1 MDLKE
6 NRVKKALKA
15 GQVCIGSMVSSFRS
29 PQIAQIYAVSGWD
42 YLIMDTE
49 HSFFDYGAL
58 ADIFSVARTEEI
70 VPLARVTVATYPY
83 LARALDVGAM
93 GVICPHVDT
102 PEEVRHILD
111 SCLYAPLGQRGL
123 SMSMIHL
130 AHRRTTQKEYVE
142 WANANTLIV
151 IQPETRKAIDNVEKL
166 VSIPGVDAVMIGPQD
181 LSLSLG
187 VVGQLKQPQMVEAF
201 ERVIAACQRHGVAP
215 GIHLTEFEQAKEWLV
230 KGMRFFTFQ
239 NDIRMLV
246 DAGKASTA
254 QLRQFISQNQK

>member
-6 NRVKKALKA
+6 NRVKKALQA
-15 GQVCIGSMVSSFRS
+15 GKVCIGSMVSSFRS
-29 PQIAQIYAVSGWD
+29 PQIAQIYAVQGWD

-49 HSFFDYGAL
+49 HSFFDYGGL
-58 ADIFSVARTEEI
+58 ADIFTVARTEEI
-70 VPLARVTVATYPY
+70 VPLVRVTVATYPY

-123 SMSMIHL
+123 SMSNIHL

-151 IQPETRKAIDNVEKL
+151 IQPETKKAIENIQKL
-166 VSIPGVDAVMIGPQD
+166 VSSPGVDAVMIGPQD

-187 VVGQLKQPQMVEAF
+187 VVGQLKHPQMVEAF
-201 ERVIAACQRHGVAP
+201 ERVIAACQKYGVAP
-215 GIHLTEFEQAKEWLV
+215 GIHLTEFDQAKEWLA
-230 KGMRFFTFQ
+230 KGMRLFTFQ
-239 NDIRMLV
+239 NDIRMLL
-246 DAGKASTA
+246 DAGKAATA
-254 QLRQFISQNQK
+254 QLRQFIDQKS

>member
-6 NRVKKALKA
+6 NRVKKVLKA
-15 GQVCIGSMVSSFRS
+15 GQVCLGSMISSFRT
-29 PQIAQIYAVSGWD
+29 PQIAQIYAVHGWD

-58 ADIFSVARTEEI
+58 ADIFTVARTEEI
-70 VPLARVTVATYPY
+70 VPLVRVTVATYPY

-102 PEEVRHILD
+102 PEEVRHIID

-123 SMSMIHL
+123 SLSNIHI
-130 AHRRTTQKEYVE
+130 AHRRTNQKEYVE
-142 WANANTLIV
+142 WANANTLV
-151 IQPETRKAIDNVEKL
+151 VLQPETQKAIDHIEKL
-166 VSIPGVDAVMIGPQD
+166 VSISGVDAVMIGPQD

-187 VVGQLKQPQMVEAF
+187 IVGQLKHPMMVEAY
-201 ERVIAACQRHGVAP
+201 ERVIAACQKYHVAP
-215 GIHLTEFEQAKEWLV
+215 GIHLSEFDQAKEWLA

-239 NDIRMLV
+239 NDIRMLM
-246 DAGKASTA
+246 DAGKANTS
-254 QLRQFISQNQK
+254 QLRDFIGQKK